1 MATNGFDKR
10 VGNGNDQG
18 MIYLDHNATT
28 KPLPEVVEVVSNCQ
42 QEAWANPGSRH
53 AMGRRARRVLDDSR
67 ESIASLLGATPE
79 ELIFTSGGTES
90 INLALRGLV
99 GTRPGLIVMGSGEHP
114 ATVETCRWLAMVQGH
129 KLLEIPVNS
138 HGELKSPD
146 HCEIPW
152 DDVRLVTI
160 LWGHNETGVI
170 QPIDAWSHA
179 CHERNIPLHLDAV
192 QMIGK
197 MPLEE
202 VSFRKTGA
210 TAISFASHKF
220 HGPRG
225 IGGLLLSPA
234 ARLTPLI
241 TGGHQERDRRAGTEF
256 TPMVAGMARALEL
269 FAREGKS
276 AYQQMIELRK
286 LLEDHL
292 LGSSAPA
299 HVFGNEASRRLPNT
313 IQVAFENVP
322 AEALLVNLD
331 LAGIACS
338 AGSTCASGSMEPS
351 PILLAMGVPPELAKC
366 SIRFSLGRFTTR
378 EEIMSAASII
388 AQTVLR
394 LRDQAAQ

>member
-1 MATNGFDKR
+1 MATNSFDKR

-67 ESIASLLGATPE
+67 ESISSLLGATPE

-99 GTRPGLIVMGSGEHP
+99 GTRPGVIVMGSGEHP

-138 HGELKSPD
+138 QGELRIPD
-146 HCEIPW
+146 QCEIPW

-179 CHERNIPLHLDAV
+179 CRERSIPLHLDAV

-202 VSFRKTGA
+202 VSFQKTGA

-234 ARLTPLI
+234 ARLTPLL

-256 TPMVAGMARALEL
+256 TPLIAGMAKALEL

-276 AYQQMIELRK
+276 AYQHMIELKNCWRIIFSAV
-286 LLEDHL
+286 LPLPMCLET
-292 LGSSAPA
+292 
-299 HVFGNEASRRLPNT
+299 RLP
-313 IQVAFENVP
+313 
-322 AEALLVNLD
+322 
-331 LAGIACS
+331 
-338 AGSTCASGSMEPS
+338 
-351 PILLAMGVPPELAKC
+351 
-366 SIRFSLGRFTTR
+366 
-378 EEIMSAASII
+378 AASLIPFKWPLKVYR
-388 AQTVLR
+388 QR
-394 LRDQAAQ
+394 HCW